1 MTNMSNRVPIV
12 GVTGGIGSGKSTL
25 CRWWKNWGAFLLDAD
40 AFAKKLM
47 VSDPEIIKAL
57 KKTFGDASYLSD
69 GSLNRAFIAKC
80 AFEHGR
86 VEELNAIVH
95 PVLFSKSQHELEQA
109 ALSGAY
115 PCVVKEAAL
124 LLKYGRA
131 TYLDKVVLV
140 RALKQNRIQRV
151 MKRDRASMNDIEKR
165 MVVQQD
171 FDSLAKYADIVIEN
185 DSDLEAFEAKAKQC
199 FELLTEK

>member
-1 MTNMSNRVPIV
+1 MSNRVPII

-25 CRWWKNWGAFLLDAD
+25 CRWWKNWGVFLLDAD

-47 VSDPEIIKAL
+47 VSDPETIKAL
-57 KKTFGDASYLSD
+57 KKAFGEASYLSD
-69 GSLNRAFIAKC
+69 GSLNRAYIAKC

-95 PVLFSKSQHELEQA
+95 PVLFSKSKQELNRA
-109 ALSGAY
+109 AQTNDY
-115 PCVVKEAAL
+115 PFVVKEAAL
-124 LLKYGRA
+124 LLKYGRPD
-131 TYLDKVVLV
+131 YLDKVVLV
-140 RALKQNRIQRV
+140 RASRQNRIQRV
-151 MKRDRASMNDIEKR
+151 MKRDNAVSEEIEKR

-185 DSDLEAFEAKAKQC
+185 DTHLEAFEAKAKHF
-199 FELLTEK
+199 FELLREK